1 MCGFIS
7 GLSVVFHSSMCLFSC
22 RYHTVL
28 ITTPLEY
35 DLNSGSVLPPA
46 LIFFLRIA
54 LAISGHL
61 WFHINLGIFFY
72 FCEKCQWNFD
82 RDCIESIDDFGQY
95 GHFNNINSYNPQ
107 TQDIFPFVY
116 VFFNFFYQYL
126 VSVQIFHLVKFIPK
140 YSIVFD
146 AIGSGQFSF
155 FNLFFILFF
164 IINFYW
170 SIVALQCC
178 VTFILNMIY

>member
-61 WFHINLGIFFY
+61 WFHTSCEIF
-72 FCEKCQWNFD
+72 C
-82 RDCIESIDDFGQY
+82 S
-95 GHFNNINSYNPQ
+95 S
-107 TQDIFPFVY
+107 FVKN
-116 VFFNFFYQYL
+116 V
-126 VSVQIFHLVKFIPK
+126 
-140 YSIVFD
+140 
-146 AIGSGQFSF
+146 IGG
-155 FNLFFILFF
+155 LIR
-164 IINFYW
+164 I
-170 SIVALQCC
+170 ALN
-178 VTFILNMIY
+178 V